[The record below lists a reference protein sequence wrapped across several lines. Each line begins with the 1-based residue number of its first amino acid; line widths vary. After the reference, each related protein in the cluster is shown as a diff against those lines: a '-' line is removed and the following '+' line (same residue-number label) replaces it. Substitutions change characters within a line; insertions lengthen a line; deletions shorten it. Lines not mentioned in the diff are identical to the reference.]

1 MKVEQYKWTADDGWS
16 PALANDDSTSILFT
30 FGARGLLQ
38 EGSQVK
44 ELRAAFPG
52 AVLLGGSTSGEIIDD
67 EVLDDSVVVSA
78 VTFEKTQL
86 KVATV
91 SCEAGEKSFEAGKQ
105 LASALDPDQLK
116 HVFVVSNGLNVN
128 GTDLSKGMAD
138 VLPESVTVTGGLT
151 GDAADFAKTWVM
163 ADDVQ
168 NETSVAAVG
177 LYGDSIKVGY
187 GSAGGW
193 EVFGPE
199 RRVTKSQG
207 GVLYELDDKSALDLY
222 KTYLGEHVDQL
233 PGSALLFPL
242 MITRQDS
249 ERGVVRTILSVD
261 EDEQSM
267 TFAGDVAEGATA
279 QLMRAN
285 TDKLV
290 DGASD
295 AATTCVKG
303 LSGTAAE
310 FAILVSCVGRKLV
323 MKQRVEEEVEAVR
336 EVVGDDAKM
345 TGFYSY
351 GELAPYEAGNACELH
366 NQTMTI
372 TVFSEV

>member
-1 MKVEQYKWTADDGWS
+1 MQVAQYRWTEATGWS
-16 PALANDDSTSILFT
+16 PALAGNDSTSILFT
-30 FGARGLLQ
+30 FGARSILQ
-38 EGSQVK
+38 QGDRLK
-44 ELRAAFPG
+44 ELRESFSG
-52 AVLLGGSTSGEIIDD
+52 AIILGGSTSGEIIDE

-78 VTFEKTQL
+78 VTFKKTKL

-91 SCEAGEKSFEAGKQ
+91 ECANGAESFSAGKA
-105 LASALDPDQLK
+105 LAEGLDLENLT

-128 GTDLSKGMAD
+128 GTDLSKGMAE
-138 VLPESVTVTGGLT
+138 VLPITVTVTGGLT
-151 GDAADFAKTWVM
+151 GDAADFSETWVV

-168 NETSVAAVG
+168 ASTSVAAVG
-177 LYGDSIKVGY
+177 LYGDSLKVGY

-199 RRVTKSQG
+199 RRVTKSEG
-207 GVLYELDDKSALDLY
+207 GVLYELDDKSALELY

-242 MITRQDS
+242 MITREGS

-261 EDEQSM
+261 EQEHSM
-267 TFAGDVAEGATA
+267 TFAGDVAEGSMA

-285 TDKLV
+285 TDNLV

-295 AATTCVKG
+295 AAATCLKG
-303 LSGTAAE
+303 LGEVSAE

-336 EVVGDDAKM
+336 EVVGDDAKL

-351 GELAPYEAGNACELH
+351 GELAPYEAGNPCELH

-372 TVFSEV
+372 TAFSEV